1 MLTMFNK
8 KKRDDSTI
16 MLLNNDKDIMR
27 LMNEHLNLIEKLFDE
42 NNSIY
47 DLIEKQ
53 SIAIGN
59 LQSRIETL
67 QKLINQTES

>member
-16 MLLNNDKDIMR
+16 MLLNNDMNIMR
-27 LMNEHLNLIEKLFDE
+27 LINEHL
-42 NNSIY
+42 
-47 DLIEKQ
+47 DLIEELVKEDGGILDIVIKQ
-53 SIAIGN
+53 QKAISD
-59 LQSRIETL
+59 LQSQVETL

>member
-16 MLLNNDKDIMR
+16 MLLNNDMNIMR
-27 LMNEHLNLIEKLFDE
+27 LMNEHLELIEELVKEDGGILD
-42 NNSIY
+42 IV
-47 DLIEKQ
+47 IKQ
-53 SIAIGN
+53 QKAISD
-59 LQSRIETL
+59 LQSQVETL